1 MALKNQVPRIYGS
14 GINNVGS
21 YQVAGRPWVKTY
33 SGIASGSTQSIS
45 FPKVTKNILVINQA
59 GVAVRV
65 HFCAKATSA
74 NVFNNKHYIHL
85 DSDEDSISM
94 NIRVKELYITPEA
107 GSAGFTVFAELT
119 NIEPENMYSYNVAG
133 IDGVSD

>member
-1 MALKNQVPRIYGS
+1 MALKNQVPKIYS
-14 GINNVGS
+14 VGINNVGS
-21 YQVAGRPWVKTY
+21 YQVAGRPWVKTF
-33 SGIASGSTQSIS
+33 SGITSGSTQTIT

-59 GVAVRV
+59 AVAVRV
-65 HFCAKATSA
+65 HFCDDATTGD
-74 NVFNNKHYIHL
+74 VFTNGHYVHL

-94 NIRVKELYITPEA
+94 NIRVKELFITPEG

-133 IDGVSD
+133 IEGISD

>member
-21 YQVAGRPWVKTY
+21 YQVAGRPWVKTFT
-33 SGIASGSTQSIS
+33 GIAQNATQAIT

-59 GVAVRV
+59 GVAIKV
-65 HFCAKATSA
+65 HFCDDATTGD
-74 NVFNNKHYIHL
+74 VFGNGHYIHL

-94 NIRVKELYITPEA
+94 NIRVKELWITPENN
-107 GSAGFTVFAELT
+107 SAGFTVFAELT
-119 NIEPENMYSYNVAG
+119 NIEPENMYSYNVVG
-133 IDGVSD
+133 IEGVSD